1 MTVPLSV
8 VRLSSRFLQAVD
20 GCDIGTIQGGE
31 DFSLTLKA
39 RQTFRVSSERSRQ
52 HFQCHVALQLGIRR
66 PIHLPHSAHADLGGH
81 FIWAEPSAGSEG
93 QTVGV

>member
-39 RQTFRVSSERSRQ
+39 RQALRVSSELRRQ
-52 HFQCHVALQLGIRR
+52 HLDPNLALQLRVPR
-66 PIHLPHSAHADLGGH
+66 SVHLPHPAHANLGSD
-81 FIWAEPSAGSEG
+81 FIRAEAGAGSQG

>member
-39 RQTFRVSSERSRQ
+39 RQALRVSSELRRQ
-52 HFQCHVALQLGIRR
+52 HLDRHVALQLGVSG
-66 PIHLPHSAHADLGGH
+66 PIDLAHPAHADLGG
-81 FIWAEPSAGSEG
+81 
-93 QTVGV
+93 